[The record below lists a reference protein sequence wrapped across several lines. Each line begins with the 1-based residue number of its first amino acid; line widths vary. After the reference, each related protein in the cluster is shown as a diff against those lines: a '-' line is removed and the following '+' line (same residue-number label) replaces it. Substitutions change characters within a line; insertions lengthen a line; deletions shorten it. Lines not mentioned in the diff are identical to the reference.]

1 MNEDR
6 IIIRSVGVFEARRQ
20 YIAGNTIWTSPIS
33 YGSRFEMYYL
43 DAQCVQENTTAY
55 VFDPKVDFDKD
66 NSEIAS
72 QLSTWMDF
80 WNPGNHDDR
89 TLAII
94 Y

>member
-1 MNEDR
+1 MGEIMNEEDR
-6 IIIRSVGVFEARRQ
+6 IIIRSVGEFEARRQ

-66 NSEIAS
+66 IK
-72 QLSTWMDF
+72 
-80 WNPGNHDDR
+80 NPSVYYYTR
-89 TLAII
+89 LI
-94 Y
+94 YA